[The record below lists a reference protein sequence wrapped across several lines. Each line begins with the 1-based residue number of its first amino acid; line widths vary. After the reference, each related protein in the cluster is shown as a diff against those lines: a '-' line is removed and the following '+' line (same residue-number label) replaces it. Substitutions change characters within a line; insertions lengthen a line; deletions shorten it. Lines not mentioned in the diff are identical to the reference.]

1 MPLIRK
7 TPAPPGSPS
16 DAGDLHSASAD
27 ARWAAARRLASPED
41 VPALSTALERETE
54 PRVREAIFTSLAR
67 IGGVQSARALA
78 ERIRSDEAALRTG
91 AIDALR
97 SMGPEREEV
106 LAELLADPDGDV
118 RLLACEIAR
127 QGEGERSG
135 PLLCDLLLRETEPNV
150 AAAAVEVL
158 TEIGDSRALPA
169 LERCG
174 ERFAGEPFLAFAI
187 RIARERIGAK

>member
-7 TPAPPGSPS
+7 TAAPVVGPS
-16 DAGDLHSASAD
+16 AGDLDSASAD
-27 ARWAAARRLASPED
+27 ARWAAARRLSSPED
-41 VPALSTALERETE
+41 VASLSTALERETE

-67 IGGVQSARALA
+67 IGGLQSARALA

-97 SMGPEREEV
+97 SMGPEREEM
-106 LAELLADPDGDV
+106 LAELLADPDSDV

-127 QGEGERSG
+127 QGQGERAG

-174 ERFAGEPFLAFAI
+174 ERFAGQPFLSFAI
-187 RIARERIGAK
+187 GIARDRIGVK